1 MKPTKL
7 ESGYMGRVAELGCIV
22 CHLLD
27 LRSSERP
34 QLHHIR
40 EGQGMSQRAPNWLVI
55 PLCQEHHTG
64 PQGVHGDRTYM
75 KILKMDELDLLAEV
89 IGRLN
94 GKH

>member
-7 ESGYMGRVAELGCIV
+7 ESAYMGRVAELGCIV

-27 LRSSERP
+27 LHDHERP

-40 EGQGMSQRAPNWLVI
+40 EGQGMAQRAPNWLVI
-55 PLCQEHHTG
+55 PLCLEHHTG

-94 GKH
+94 GKP